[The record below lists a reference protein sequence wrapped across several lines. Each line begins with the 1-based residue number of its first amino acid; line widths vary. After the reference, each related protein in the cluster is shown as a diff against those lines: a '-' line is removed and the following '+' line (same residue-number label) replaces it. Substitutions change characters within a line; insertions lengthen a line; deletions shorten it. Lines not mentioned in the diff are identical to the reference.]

1 MKIQKEYLRDGKA
14 VPVSAEWLADDR
26 WRVRIGAAT
35 YEYHAVAL
43 GDGGV
48 RLAPVGQEFE
58 RSFVAYGVAMGGDAM
73 VRVNG
78 RTHTLQSPSARR
90 GAAGGGAD
98 GNVRA
103 PMTGTVMDVLCA
115 VGDEVAADQTLAVL
129 SAMKME
135 HKLTAGVAGIVQVVS
150 TKPGATVEQGATLV
164 VVEPKPA
171 DANAT
176 S

>member
-1 MKIQKEYLRDGKA
+1 MKIQREYLRDGKA

-58 RSFVAYGVAMGGDAM
+58 RSFVAYGVTVGSDAM
-73 VRVNG
+73 VRING
-78 RTHTLQSPSARR
+78 STHTLQAPGARR
-90 GAAGGGAD
+90 GGSGGGAD

-103 PMTGTVMDVLCA
+103 PMTGTVLDVLCA
-115 VGDEVAADQTLAVL
+115 VGDEVTADQTLAVL

-135 HKLTAGVAGIVQVVS
+135 HKLTAGVAGIVQAVAVKS
-150 TKPGATVEQGATLV
+150 GATVDQGATLV
-164 VVEPKPA
+164 VVVPRAASPA
-171 DANAT
+171 PA